1 MTTLFKQYIVENQ
14 SAKDMKFQ
22 PGHKVTYQ
30 FNKKTR
36 GNAVIKTISSAKKD
50 HAYIETE
57 KQGTL
62 LVPFKELMHRD

>member
-1 MTTLFKQYIVENQ
+1 
-14 SAKDMKFQ
+14 
-22 PGHKVTYQ
+22 
-30 FNKKTR
+30 
-36 GNAVIKTISSAKKD
+36 VIKTISSAKKD